1 MKRWMLAA
9 VLGVASLFSTAAMAA
24 DPARIAVVNPV
35 KIVAEMQERKDLQ
48 QKIDNNLKLYDGML
62 RERKEKASQ
71 LKAALDALKPG
82 TPQYE
87 EKKQQFIQADI
98 ELAVWAKST
107 QTSMEQ
113 DRKVQMRGL
122 FDRVEAAVGEIAKQ
136 KGYDLV
142 LANQADDLPE
152 DLDRMNIDQLRG
164 ALRSRN
170 ILFASDK
177 IDITPDVLA
186 AVDAK
191 YRSVA
196 APK

>member
-1 MKRWMLAA
+1 
-9 VLGVASLFSTAAMAA
+9 MAA
-24 DPARIAVVNPV
+24 DPTRIAVVNPV
-35 KIVAEMQERKDLQ
+35 KVVADMQERKDLQ

-62 RERKEKASQ
+62 REKKEKAGQ

-82 TPQYE
+82 TPQYD

-107 QTSMEQ
+107 QTSMDQ

-142 LANQADDLPE
+142 IANQADDLPE
-152 DLDRMNIDQLRG
+152 DLDRMNIDQLRRPQF
-164 ALRSRN
+164 AQRSL
-170 ILFASDK
+170 ILP
-177 IDITPDVLA
+177 T
-186 AVDAK
+186 
-191 YRSVA
+191 RSTSPPTSWRPSMPSTVPRPPPSNKEPPVPCRPPHPA
-196 APK
+196 EP